1 MRRATAVALLLAVPA
16 AVPLAWLLVASLD
29 GGGRA
34 YGHLFATQPV
44 GRWLANS
51 LLIAAG
57 QTVVA
62 AALCGS
68 AGFALAAYDFRG
80 RRTAIGLLVVT
91 ALLPGPVAVPG
102 LFAATASLGG
112 VNTYWA
118 ATLPGAFSVFGVFL
132 FAAAFRSVPRSL
144 LEAGRLDGCSE
155 PRVFLSI
162 AWPTVRPTAAAF
174 SLLHFL
180 SAWNALVWPAA
191 VLVDED
197 RQTLAVALSN
207 LARRVDYEADPALLA
222 AAVAVSVLPVMLL
235 FWLCGREFAG
245 AEPEDREGAKGS
257 RRVGFSPPSGGRQ
270 MVG

>member
-1 MRRATAVALLLAVPA
+1 MKLASTVALLLAVPA
-16 AVPLAWLLVASLD
+16 AVPLAWLLLASLD

-34 YGHLFATQPV
+34 YGHLFATQPI

-57 QTVVA
+57 QTVLA
-62 AALCGS
+62 AALCGL

-132 FAAAFRSVPRSL
+132 FAATFRSVPRSL

-155 PRVFLSI
+155 PRLFWSI
-162 AWPTVRPTAAAF
+162 AWPAARPTAAAF
-174 SLLHFL
+174 ALLHFL

-207 LARRVDYEADPALLA
+207 LARRADYEADPALLA

-235 FWLCGREFAG
+235 FWLCGREFVADPEERKDAMRQRAAKQK
-245 AEPEDREGAKGS
+245 AE
-257 RRVGFSPPSGGRQ
+257 
-270 MVG
+270 